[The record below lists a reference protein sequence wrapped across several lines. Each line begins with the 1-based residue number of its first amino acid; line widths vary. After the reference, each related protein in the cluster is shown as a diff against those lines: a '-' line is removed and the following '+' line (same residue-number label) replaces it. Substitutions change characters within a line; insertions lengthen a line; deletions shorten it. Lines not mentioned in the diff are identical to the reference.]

1 MGGVWALFVDSD
13 TESTHPL
20 TPEDMLKVL
29 VESDVL
35 FRINP
40 GVVQLIL
47 FV

>member
-29 VESDVL
+29 VESVVL

>member
-20 TPEDMLKVL
+20 TPEDMLKIQ

-35 FRINP
+35 FRIDP